1 MTNNNLSTRSW
12 KALSAQDKRDRLL
25 VIEVLRRL
33 RNGENFTQVIKEIG
47 VSKDLVRKHAFPFI
61 TEDVLNG

>member
-1 MTNNNLSTRSW
+1 MINKDLSTRSW

-33 RNGENFTQVIKEIG
+33 RNGEDFTHIIKEIG